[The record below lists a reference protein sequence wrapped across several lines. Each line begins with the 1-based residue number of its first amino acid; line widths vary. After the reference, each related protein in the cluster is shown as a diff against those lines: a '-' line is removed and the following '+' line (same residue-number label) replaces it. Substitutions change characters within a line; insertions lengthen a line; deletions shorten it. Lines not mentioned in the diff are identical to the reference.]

1 MILQGELLLRTKKK
15 SELSWARGFFVL
27 AVEDRTLF
35 CFGPGGPG
43 LERPR
48 CVVRLSG
55 ARVSRVAADDALF
68 KFTIARGSLASRCG
82 ELWSRTIACACVAA
96 GALAQY
102 GYVRCA
108 ASLLGATGALSAATL
123 ARPRG
128 GDGPAGAAKVLLG
141 ARSAKQAEAWRGA
154 IAACVAGPE
163 AARAVPPAARAGR
176 SAQPAT
182 LASETL
188 RCAVSVRASREE
200 VLDALSAVLSGDAGG
215 GATLCL
221 PRRQA
226 EPWSGD
232 DLVSVAATRADD
244 GFVLS
249 PAYAEGCAES
259 LSGRLRVSAKER
271 WDGVDLEAEIRAT
284 SARPVAPKRLE
295 AIGERALLLCLVAK
309 DKAEA
314 AKFVDVSA
322 RALDDL
328 RGLGPAAKAWDD
340 GAPSDGDGDGYVLLG
355 GGTCQGLLDDA
366 DAPWRPWGRAL
377 QDARPTYGRRYWS
390 SPRASTFAV
399 RGASYLDDRVKVFA
413 AEPPLFEL
421 VAADLLLHGDGDG
434 APPPPGPDAAGGA
447 PAPRRGLH
455 VVDHPEN
462 RVRMARN
469 SYAAPEGGA
478 PPPFTFVVTL
488 VVPGPPS
495 YTYAMYYACRDS
507 TKLRDSSTP
516 LGRVAEPFFFGDD
529 DAFRDDRFKMTPR
542 VVDANWVVR
551 RAVGQNPV
559 LLGKKLKQ
567 HYFRGPDYLELDI
580 DIASSAVAASVV
592 RLCGGYAKALVVDI
606 SYVLEAKHLLE
617 LPESVLGTIQIAHMD
632 VDKGVPLPR

>member
-55 ARVSRVAADDALF
+55 ARVSRVAADDALY

-108 ASLLGATGALSAATL
+108 ASLLGATARCRRRRRQRRRRARWRRQGAARRAIRQAGRGL
-123 ARPRG
+123 ARGHRG
-128 GDGPAGAAKVLLG
+128 LRRRARGRAGRAA
-141 ARSAKQAEAWRGA
+141 
-154 IAACVAGPE
+154 
-163 AARAVPPAARAGR
+163 AARGR

-249 PAYAEGCAES
+249 PAYAGGCAES

-355 GGTCQGLLDDA
+355 GGTCQGL
-366 DAPWRPWGRAL
+366 
-377 QDARPTYGRRYWS
+377 
-390 SPRASTFAV
+390 
-399 RGASYLDDRVKVFA
+399 RV
-413 AEPPLFEL
+413 EPPLFEL

-434 APPPPGPDAAGGA
+434 AHPPPGADAAGGA
-447 PAPRRGLH
+447 PAPRAPRRRP
-455 VVDHPEN
+455 PEN
-462 RVRMARN
+462 RVRVARDA
-469 SYAAPEGGA
+469 YAAPEAGA

-507 TKLRDSSTP
+507 TKLRDGSTP

>member
-55 ARVSRVAADDALF
+55 ARVSRVAADDALY

-249 PAYAEGCAES
+249 PAYAGGCAES

-413 AEPPLFEL
+413 SEPPLFEL
-421 VAADLLLHGDGDG
+421 VAADLLLHGDGD
-434 APPPPGPDAAGGA
+434 
-447 PAPRRGLH
+447 
-455 VVDHPEN
+455 
-462 RVRMARN
+462 
-469 SYAAPEGGA
+469 GA

-507 TKLRDSSTP
+507 TKLRDGSTP

-592 RLCGGYAKALVVDI
+592 RLCGGYAKADRKSVV
-606 SYVLEAKHLLE
+606 
-617 LPESVLGTIQIAHMD
+617 
-632 VDKGVPLPR
+632 